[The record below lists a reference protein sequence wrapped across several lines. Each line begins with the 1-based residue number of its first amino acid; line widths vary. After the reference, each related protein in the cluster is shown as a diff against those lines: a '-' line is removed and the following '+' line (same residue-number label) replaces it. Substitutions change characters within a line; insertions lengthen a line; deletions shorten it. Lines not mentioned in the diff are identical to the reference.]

1 MSLFGQKDRKTWL
14 SAKGPP
20 PGRRHTPG
28 GGAEAAGGGVKG
40 ADEMIVLIGGVGHTG
55 KTLLSQRLLEQYRIP
70 STSLDH
76 LKMGLAGGFPGCG
89 FGPEDS
95 WKWIGERMAG
105 MVENML
111 RVCRENGQSILLEGC
126 YLMPE
131 QAKKEMEK
139 GAAAVFLAFG
149 DGYIDRNFQRIL
161 DFENVI
167 ERRRFPGD
175 LSLQKLKEENCQIK
189 EACRRAGVPLVE
201 VSEDYR
207 AAEELAAGLI
217 FDQLFSLRPYEEGD
231 LEKILGLFYDTVHQV
246 CRRDYTKEQLRAW
259 ADGKPDMEAWESS
272 LKAHETV
279 TAWLGEGL
287 AGFGDLDGDYL
298 DRLYVHKNYQGL
310 GIGSR
315 IAKELEGRAARANC
329 KRVTTHASLTA
340 RPFFEARGYRVKRE
354 QQVERRGVRLTNF
367 VMEKELAQP

>member
-1 MSLFGQKDRKTWL
+1 
-14 SAKGPP
+14 
-20 PGRRHTPG
+20 
-28 GGAEAAGGGVKG
+28 
-40 ADEMIVLIGGVGHTG
+40 MIVLIGGVGHTG
-55 KTLLSQRLLEQYRIP
+55 KTLLSQRILEQYRIP
-70 STSLDH
+70 CTSLDH

-95 WKWIGERMAG
+95 WKWIGERMEG
-105 MVENML
+105 MVGTML

-131 QAKKEMEK
+131 QVKKEMEK
-139 GAAAVFLAFG
+139 GAAAVFLAFA
-149 DGYIDRNFQRIL
+149 DGYIDQYFRRIL

-175 LSLQKLKEENCQIK
+175 LSLKELKEENRQIK
-189 EACRRAGVPLVE
+189 GACRRAGVPLVE

-207 AAEELAAGLI
+207 AAARQAAGLI

-231 LEKILGLFYDTVHQV
+231 LEGVLGLFYDTVHQV
-246 CRRDYTKEQLRAW
+246 CRRDYTKEQLWAW
-259 ADGKPDMEAWESS
+259 ADGKPDSEAWGSS

-279 TAWLGEGL
+279 TAWLGESL

-315 IAKELEGRAARANC
+315 IVRELEGRAARAGQR
-329 KRVTTHASLTA
+329 RVRTHASLTA
-340 RPFFEARGYRVKRE
+340 RPFFEARGYRVQKE
-354 QQVERRGVRLTNF
+354 QQVERKGVGLTNF
-367 VMEKELAQP
+367 VMEKEFSGL